1 MPLIFIMQAKFPTA
15 TDPPDYGVRTD
26 YVRRIMVSQ
35 IMVTDYGHRLWSQIM
50 VTDYGVTDY
59 GHRLWLSDYG

>member
-26 YVRRIMVSQ
+26 YVRRIMVDLIQDS
-35 IMVTDYGHRLWSQIM
+35 VYT
-50 VTDYGVTDY
+50 
-59 GHRLWLSDYG
+59 